1 MKVSLSWL
9 SQYVSTDMAPA
20 DIAAALTMAGLEVEA
35 VWDRYAFLETV
46 RVGRIETVTAHPN
59 ADRLRL
65 CRVDLGDR
73 TAQVVCG
80 APNAEAGM
88 RTPCALPGT
97 LMPDGT
103 VLKAGAIRG
112 KRSEGMLCSKI
123 ELGLGSDKS
132 GIMALPTDLET
143 GLPLNRA
150 LGLSDPV
157 FEIDLTPNRP
167 DCLSLIGVAR
177 EIAAAEG
184 TRLRYPDIDI
194 PPTGGDIDQMTSVT
208 ILDPDLCPRYA
219 AGLLQD
225 VTIGP
230 SPFWLQ
236 DRLLSV
242 GLKPINNVVDIT
254 NFVMMELG
262 QPLHAFDFDRLE
274 ENRIVVRGAEAEE
287 AFTTLD
293 GKQRRL
299 EAGMCMICDGRQP
312 VAVGGVMGGLNS
324 EIESDTRRVL
334 IESACFNPASIRKT
348 AKKLGL
354 GTDASHRFERGAD
367 PQGTVRALAR
377 ASRLMADIAGGR
389 PVNGIIDA
397 HPRPA
402 EPKTI
407 AMSVAAVNRRLGT
420 RLDTAAMA
428 RHLESVEF
436 SIDPVD
442 DDRLAVTPPPFRVDV
457 TRWEDLSEE
466 IARLHGY
473 NHIEVT
479 FPLMP
484 AKTSPPAPD
493 MALRNRLKTRMTGLG
508 FSEIINYSFI
518 HTDSARRLGLASD
531 DPRQRSVAIVN
542 PISEDQAVMRTSL
555 IPGMLQ
561 TMGLNLSMQC
571 RNQRLFE
578 IGHVFFASGTPDTLP
593 DEQERLAGLWT
604 GARVPAHWQQ
614 KATPSD
620 FYDIKGI
627 LETLLETLGLGRA
640 VFTAL
645 DPEESTFT
653 RPGHGA
659 RICLDDKDLGV
670 VGEVSNQALDNHD
683 LRQAAFVFEIDLSR
697 LAEALPDT
705 VSARPIPRYPSTSR
719 DVTLIV
725 ADTVEAQRILDHA
738 TRENEPLV
746 ETLHLLDVY
755 RGEPIA
761 PGKASVTF
769 RIVYRSA
776 DQTLEDEAVTAVHQ
790 RITDRLISAFDA
802 DLPA

>member
-1 MKVSLSWL
+1 
-9 SQYVSTDMAPA
+9 MAPA

-46 RVGRIETVTAHPN
+46 RVGHIETVAAHPN

-97 LMPDGT
+97 QMPNGT
-103 VLKAGAIRG
+103 VLKAGEIRG
-112 KRSEGMLCSKI
+112 QRSEGMLCSEI
-123 ELGLGSDKS
+123 ELGLGTDKS
-132 GIMALPTDLET
+132 GIMALSSDLET
-143 GLPLNRA
+143 GAPLNRA

-177 EIAAAEG
+177 EIAAIEG
-184 TRLRYPDIDI
+184 RRLRLPDIA
-194 PPTGGDIDQMTSVT
+194 PPRTGGDIEQMTSVA
-208 ILDPDLCPRYA
+208 ILDPDLCSRYA
-219 AGLLQD
+219 ARLLTD

-293 GKQRRL
+293 GKPRRL

-324 EIESDTRRVL
+324 EIESHTRRVL

-354 GTDASHRFERGAD
+354 ATDASHRFERGVD
-367 PQGTVRALAR
+367 PLGTVRALER
-377 ASRLMADIAGGR
+377 AAQLMAELGGGQL
-389 PVNGIIDA
+389 VSGIIDA
-397 HPRPA
+397 HPMPT

-407 AMSVAAVNRRLGT
+407 SMSVAAVNRRLGT
-420 RLDTAAMA
+420 RLDAAAMVN
-428 RHLESVEF
+428 HLKSIEF
-436 SIDPVD
+436 SVDPVD
-442 DDRLAVTPPPFRVDV
+442 ENKLAVTPPSFRVDI

-473 NHIEVT
+473 NHIDVT

-484 AKTSPPAPD
+484 AKTRTPARD
-493 MALRNRLKTRMTGLG
+493 FNLRNRLKTLMTGLG

-518 HTDSARRLGLASD
+518 HGEAARRLGLASE
-531 DPRQRSVAIVN
+531 DPRQRTVAILN
-542 PISEDQAVMRTSL
+542 PISEDQAVMRTTL

-561 TMGLNLSMQC
+561 TMGLNLSMQS

-578 IGHVFFASGTPDTLP
+578 IGHVFFDSGIPDTLP

-604 GARVPAHWQQ
+604 GACMPAHWNQ
-614 KATPSD
+614 KERPCD
-620 FYDIKGI
+620 FYDIKGA

-645 DPEESTFT
+645 DPKASTFT

-659 RICLDDKDLGV
+659 RICIDDKDLGV
-670 VGEVSNQALDNHD
+670 VGEVSPQAMDNHD
-683 LRQAAFVFEIDLSR
+683 LRQTAFVFEIDLSR
-697 LAEALPDT
+697 LAGTLPDT
-705 VSARPIPRYPSTSR
+705 VTARPLPRYPSTSR

-725 ADTVEAQRILDHA
+725 ADAVEAMGILDRA
-738 TRENEPLV
+738 VSDKEPLV
-746 ETLHLLDVY
+746 EGIHLLDVY
-755 RGEPIA
+755 AGEPIA
-761 PGKASVTF
+761 RGKKSVTF

-776 DQTLEDEAVTAVHQ
+776 EMTLEDDTVNPIHQ
-790 RITDRLISAFDA
+790 RITARLIHEFDA